1 MHHTVKELDGD
12 AEMKGIVIYDTSYGN
27 TKKIA
32 ETIEETLKE
41 SGLKV
46 DLFHVKDIKELRGD
60 YDFLVLGSPT
70 KMTTMSWTV
79 RRFIGKK
86 IKGEE
91 WANKPFAAFDTEG
104 ESVIRK
110 GGGSAAEKIAGKLKG
125 KGLKQI
131 QPILKTAVLG
141 TKGPLKDGEI
151 EKAKAYAGKLASEL
165 KGIGE

>member
-131 QPILKTAVLG
+131 QPVFKAAVLG
-141 TKGPLKDGEI
+141 IKGPLKDGEI

>member
-91 WANKPFAAFDTEG
+91 WANKPFSAFDTEG
-104 ESVIRK
+104 ESAIRK
-110 GGGSAAEKIAGKLKG
+110 GGGSAAEKISGKLKD

-131 QPILKTAVLG
+131 QPVLKAAVLG
-141 TKGPLKDGEI
+141 IKGPLKDGEI